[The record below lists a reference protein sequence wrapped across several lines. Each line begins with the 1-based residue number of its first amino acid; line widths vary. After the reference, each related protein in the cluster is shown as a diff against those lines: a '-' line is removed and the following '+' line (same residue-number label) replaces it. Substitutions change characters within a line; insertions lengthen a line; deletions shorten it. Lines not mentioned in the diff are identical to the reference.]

1 MRILLSLL
9 LFAICML
16 SSVKAYAE
24 DNLRYYCDQISI
36 SQGLNT
42 VHVLCANR
50 DNSGFL
56 WIGTEHGLH
65 RYDGE
70 NMRLYSTLSDSKSFC
85 KVFFTVEDSHHQL
98 WMGSDAGLIRY
109 NPVKDTFEQY
119 SSHYYSHFCKN
130 ENGVYFISND
140 HFLHYDPVK
149 NQIAKIR
156 YQSDAPFTFYSS
168 LRIVPQDQNHFY
180 VSSGKDRIYSL
191 DRRNGKL
198 KEFFNTQGSRITD
211 LAVDSGG
218 NLYVSTFEK
227 GLFTVSTHGELKRRY
242 HTANTLLASDVIVDL
257 HLRNDTSLW
266 MAVDGGG
273 VYVMNTK
280 TSDINSVK
288 IMSSSADNES
298 LRTIIAIDED
308 DDHNISL
315 ATRRTGLLLLKQN
328 YIYSFL
334 PSSLNSSEGPSLGA
348 LLGFLE
354 DQEYIWIATDGNG
367 INRFEKATN
376 QFKHYPETFGMRVS
390 SLDLQNETSVL
401 FVAYRKGLYSFNKQS
416 GSISKIEIPGFL
428 EKKIR
433 TGWVC
438 PYVKRVNTSDDY
450 LLLLDSA
457 YLYNLKSRDV
467 RNLSVGNSFKVDMAL
482 RLVHADTSSYTL
494 FANQGVYEFDLKT
507 TNIRKVFDFGKYRK
521 GHMLSVTKTEGG
533 VYWLIANDYNVY
545 SYNPE
550 TDKFR
555 PALLPLSIKPLIV
568 VANGDSALWFGSATN
583 IYRYNPKD
591 DQIAI
596 YGKSD
601 GVHENEYIDRTF
613 LITREN
619 DLLLGGVN
627 GFSLINP
634 AIKQQHQ
641 DQPDVKISEIRVD
654 GKSLAVDH
662 DKQREIILP
671 SGLMS
676 VELSLMFKGKSLF
689 DEYYY
694 QYKLDGLM
702 TDFELTNQKQLSFN
716 QLLPG
721 TYPLLIRFSKD
732 GKRWDH
738 PIELLILE
746 VQSPWWKAGMISG
759 ALVVFMACILLLVY
773 NSYKKK
779 RKVLIQLNKTDLIKS
794 EEVDMLSEDEFFRKQ
809 LISLIEQNISDTELD
824 VDKLASLLAM
834 SRSALYQ
841 RMRQTIGIGV
851 KEYINSVRILK
862 AKELL
867 ETTNLP
873 IIEISER
880 VGFSQQRY
888 FSTVFKNI
896 NGFTPTEY
904 RNMQRNQ
911 NNIV

>member
-16 SSVKAYAE
+16 SSVKVYAE

-42 VHVLCANR
+42 VHILCAHR

-70 NMRLYSTLSDSKSFC
+70 NMRLYSKLSDNNSFC
-85 KVFFTVEDSHHQL
+85 KVFFIVEDSLHQL
-98 WMGSDAGLIRY
+98 WMGSDAGLIHY

-119 SSHYYSHFCKN
+119 FLHHYSHFCKK

-140 HFLHYDPVK
+140 HFVHYDPAK
-149 NQIAKIR
+149 NKIGKIR
-156 YQSDAPFTFYSS
+156 YQSDIPFTFYSS

-180 VSSGKDRIYSL
+180 VSSGKDRIYCL

-227 GLFTVSTHGELKRRY
+227 GLFTVSAHGELKRRY

-280 TSDINSVK
+280 TSDISRVK
-288 IMSSSADNES
+288 IMSSSADNEN
-298 LRTIIAIDED
+298 LRTIIAIEED

-334 PSSLNSSEGPSLGA
+334 PANLNSSEGPSLGA

-416 GSISKIEIPGFL
+416 GSICKIEIPGFL

-438 PYVKRVNTSDDY
+438 PYVKRVGNSDDY

-457 YLYNLKSRDV
+457 YLYNLKSREV
-467 RNLSVGNSFKVDMAL
+467 HNLSVGNPFNVDMAL

-494 FANQGVYEFDLKT
+494 FANQGIYEFDLNT
-507 TNIRKVFDFGKYRK
+507 TNLRKVLDFGKYRK
-521 GHMLSVTKTEGG
+521 SHMLSVTKTKDG
-533 VYWLIANDYNVY
+533 VYWLISNDYNVY

-555 PALLPLSIKPLIV
+555 PVPLPLSVKPLIV
-568 VANGDSALWFGSATN
+568 VATGDSALWFGSANN

-619 DLLLGGVN
+619 NLLLGGVN

-634 AIKQQHQ
+634 AINQQYQ
-641 DQPDVKISEIRVD
+641 DQPDVNISEIRVD
-654 GKSLAVDH
+654 GKTLTIDH
-662 DKQREIILP
+662 DQERKIILP
-671 SGLMS
+671 SGSTS

-689 DEYYY
+689 GEYYY
-694 QYKLDGLM
+694 QYKLDRLM
-702 TDFELTNQKQLSFN
+702 ADFELTNQKHLSFN
-716 QLLPG
+716 QLSPG

-738 PIELLILE
+738 PIELLTLA
-746 VQSPWWKAGMISG
+746 VQSPWQKSGMI
-759 ALVVFMACILLLVY
+759 VVVLAVFVGCILLQLY

-779 RKVLIQLNKTDLIKS
+779 RGFRMQVKKADITEQ
-794 EEVDMLSEDEFFRKQ
+794 EESDQISEDECFRKQ
-809 LISLIEQNISDTELD
+809 FISLIEQNISDTDLD

-841 RMRQTIGIGV
+841 RMRQTIGVGV
-851 KEYINSVRILK
+851 KEYINSVRIQK

-873 IIEISER
+873 IIEISEK

-904 RNMQRNQ
+904 RNAQRNQ
-911 NNIV
+911 NNKV